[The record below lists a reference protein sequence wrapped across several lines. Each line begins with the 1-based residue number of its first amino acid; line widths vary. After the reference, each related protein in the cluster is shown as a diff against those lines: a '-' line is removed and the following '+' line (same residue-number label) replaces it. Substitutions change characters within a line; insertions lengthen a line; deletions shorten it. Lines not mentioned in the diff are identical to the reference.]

1 MIGYLTGKIISKK
14 PTQIMLDVNGV
25 GYLINITISTFEF
38 LPNDSDQL
46 VSLHT
51 YLSVREDALI
61 LFGFST
67 LAEKEMFELL
77 IGVNGVGP
85 KSAQSI
91 LSGIQIDELHSAL
104 RNNDL
109 SRIIAIPGIGRKTGE
124 RLIIELRDKVEKLS
138 DSFELSN
145 DSNYSIKKDAI
156 LALTQLGYNQKAAD
170 KAVRNVLDEVEKPTL
185 EVLLKNAL
193 ALLNKWSIFIYSCTI

>member
-14 PTQIMLDVNGV
+14 PTKIMLDVNGV
-25 GYLINITISTFEF
+25 GYLINITITTFES
-38 LPNDSDQL
+38 LPDNSDEV

-51 YLSVREDALI
+51 YLNVREDALI

-91 LSGIQIDELHSAL
+91 LSGIQIDELHTAL

-109 SRIIAIPGIGRKTGE
+109 SRLVAIPGIGKKSGE
-124 RLIIELRDKVEKLS
+124 RLIIELRDKVEKFS
-138 DSFELSN
+138 DNFEASVEPN
-145 DSNYSIKKDAI
+145 FAIRKDAI
-156 LALTQLGYNQKAAD
+156 LALTQLGYNQKTAE
-170 KAVRNVLDEVEKPTL
+170 KVVRNVIDAKPDLTL
-185 EVLLKNAL
+185 ENLLKDSL
-193 ALLNKWSIFIYSCTI
+193 AILNK

>member
-1 MIGYLTGKIISKK
+1 MIGYLTGKLISKK
-14 PTQIMLDVNGV
+14 PTQIILDVNGV
-25 GYLINITISTFEF
+25 GYIINITISTFES
-38 LPNDSDQL
+38 LPKNDNEI

-51 YLSVREDALI
+51 YLNVREDALI

-91 LSGIQIDELHSAL
+91 LSGIQIDELHTAL

-109 SRIIAIPGIGRKTGE
+109 SRLVAIPGIGKKSGE

-138 DSFELSN
+138 DTFETSNEPSFT
-145 DSNYSIKKDAI
+145 IRKDAI
-156 LALTQLGYNQKAAD
+156 LALTQLGYNQKIAE
-170 KAVRNVLDEVEKPTL
+170 KAVRTILDSDPDSSL
-185 EVLLKNAL
+185 ENLLKDSL
-193 ALLNKWSIFIYSCTI
+193 ALLNK

>member
-1 MIGYLTGKIISKK
+1 MIMIGYLTGKIISKK

-25 GYLINITISTFEF
+25 GYLINITITTFES
-38 LPNDSDQL
+38 LPDNSDEV

-51 YLSVREDALI
+51 YLNVREDALI

-91 LSGIQIDELHSAL
+91 LSGIQIDELHTAL

-109 SRIIAIPGIGRKTGE
+109 SRLVAIPGIGKKSGE

-138 DSFELSN
+138 DTF
-145 DSNYSIKKDAI
+145 DSSVEPNFAIRKDAI
-156 LALTQLGYNQKAAD
+156 LALTQLGYNQKTAE
-170 KAVRNVLDEVEKPTL
+170 KVVRNLIDTKPDLTL
-185 EVLLKNAL
+185 ENLLKDSL
-193 ALLNKWSIFIYSCTI
+193 AILNK

>member
-25 GYLINITISTFEF
+25 GYLINITISTFES
-38 LPNDSDQL
+38 LPSDSEQS

-67 LAEKEMFELL
+67 LAEKEMFQLL

-109 SRIIAIPGIGRKTGE
+109 SRLVAIPGIGKKSGE

-138 DSFELSN
+138 DSFELSS
-145 DSNYSIKKDAI
+145 DSNYAIMKDAI
-156 LALTQLGYNQKAAD
+156 LALTQLGYNQKVAD
-170 KAVRNVLDEVEKPTL
+170 KTVRTILDEVENPTI
-185 EVLLKNAL
+185 EILLKNSL
-193 ALLNKWSIFIYSCTI
+193 ALLNK

>member
-14 PTQIMLDVNGV
+14 PTQIILDVNGV
-25 GYLINITISTFEF
+25 GYIINITISTFES
-38 LPNDSDQL
+38 LPDDGEQI

-67 LAEKEMFELL
+67 LSEKEMFKLL
-77 IGVNGVGP
+77 ISVNGVGP

-91 LSGIQIDELHSAL
+91 LSGIQIDELHEAL

-109 SRIIAIPGIGRKTGE
+109 SRLVAIPGIGKKSGE

-138 DSFELSN
+138 DSFELAP
-145 DSNYSIKKDAI
+145 DSNYAIKKDAV
-156 LALTQLGYNQKAAD
+156 LALTQLGYNQKVAD
-170 KAVRNVLDEVEKPTL
+170 KTVRNILDKVENPSL
-185 EVLLKNAL
+185 EILLKNSL
-193 ALLNKWSIFIYSCTI
+193 ALLNK